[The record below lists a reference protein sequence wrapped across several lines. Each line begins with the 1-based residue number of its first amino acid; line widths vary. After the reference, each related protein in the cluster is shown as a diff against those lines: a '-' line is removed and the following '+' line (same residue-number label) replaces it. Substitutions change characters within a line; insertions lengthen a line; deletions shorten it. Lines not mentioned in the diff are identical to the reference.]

1 LKVEYSEIARKKL
14 KKLDRSEAKLIVEY
28 MREIETLEDPTTRG
42 KPLKANLKG
51 LWRYRVADYRLIC
64 EIQDDKLIILVLK
77 IDHRKK
83 IYN

>member
-1 LKVEYSEIARKKL
+1 LKVDYSEIAKKKL
-14 KKLDRSEAKLIVEY
+14 KKLDQSESKLIAEY
-28 MREIETLEDPTTRG
+28 MREIETLEDPRTRG
-42 KPLKANLKG
+42 KPLKGNLKG
-51 LWRYRVADYRLIC
+51 LWRYRVEDYRLIC

>member
-1 LKVEYSEIARKKL
+1 MKVDYSEIAKKKL
-14 KKLDRSEAKLIVEY
+14 KKLDQSESKLIAEY
-28 MREIETLEDPTTRG
+28 MREIETLEDPRTRG
-42 KPLKANLKG
+42 KPLKGNLKG
-51 LWRYRVADYRLIC
+51 LWRYRVEDYRLIC